1 MTSGTNEVLTLK
13 VMSLSHSPI
22 DSQTSTLNLLPHD
35 LENRGEETLCVDN
48 MFPLLLPTTQCRLY
62 CGESFNAFINIT
74 NSSIIKAN
82 GVVLKV
88 ELIGTKKRHI
98 LYNNEDNYSDIDIGD
113 SMDIVVKE
121 RVDEVGLYSLTCQ
134 LFFTSNEAR
143 LTQKKSYKFAVLS
156 PFNISHRL
164 YNLDDDAIDRKTIFV
179 EVSLENIS
187 HQSITLSSMKLEPIN
202 IKELPKLKI
211 ELEDV
216 NFQNQCKEPLFI
228 QSRCKYNKIFKFT
241 SSGREE
247 LDYGNF
253 DVTNSREL
261 LEFKLRV
268 GWVSVSY
275 GDAWLD
281 SYKIDL
287 PFLSVRN
294 KLNREKNSIVLKAEL
309 PSVNNRQEEFKVF
322 LYVTNNLSTAQK
334 GLSVRL
340 DFDQLLPIIILGNNR
355 LSLEELK
362 AGETIELELDCQA
375 LVSGVYNLNG
385 IYVFDELNDKKVGI
399 LKLLLVFNNFL

>member
-1 MTSGTNEVLTLK
+1 MTSGTNEVLSLK

-22 DSQTSTLNLLPHD
+22 DSQVSTLSLLPCN
-35 LENRGEETLCVDN
+35 LENGEEEVLCVDN

-62 CGESFNAFINIT
+62 CGESFHAFISIT

-88 ELIGTKKRHI
+88 ELVGTKKRHI

-113 SMDIVVKE
+113 SLDIVVKE

-164 YNLDDDAIDRKTIFV
+164 YNLDEDTMDKKTIFV
-179 EVSLENIS
+179 EVSLENVS

-202 IKELPKLKI
+202 IKKLPELI
-211 ELEDV
+211 FELEDV
-216 NFQNQCKEPLFI
+216 NLKNKHNEPLYI
-228 QSRCKYNKIFKFT
+228 QPRCKYNKIFKFT
-241 SSGREE
+241 SC
-247 LDYGNF
+247 
-253 DVTNSREL
+253 SREYNNL
-261 LEFKLRV
+261 GKSSREVLELKLRI

-275 GDAWLD
+275 GDGWLD
-281 SYKIDL
+281 SYKIGL
-287 PFLSVRN
+287 PILCDQN
-294 KLNREKNSIVLKAEL
+294 KLNKEKNAIILKAEL

-322 LYVTNNLSTAQK
+322 LYVTNNLSIDQK
-334 GLSVRL
+334 GMSIRL
-340 DFDQLLPIIILGNNR
+340 DFDQLLPIIILGNDR
-355 LSLEELK
+355 LYLEELK
-362 AGETIELELDCQA
+362 AGETVTLELDCQA

-385 IYVFDELNDKKVGI
+385 IYVFDELEDKKVS
-399 LKLLLVFNNFL
+399 V